1 MPGFWDLSR
10 LPAGEQVLWLL
21 VKGGN
26 FLTRDVRKFACLP
39 VHKDLRYNLL
49 EYIIQ
54 PLRDR
59 NVLAARRALRLA
71 LRTVVGDQ
79 AWEYRLDRD
88 LDLSWVTEFF
98 YRIAT
103 LFECISSPKIF
114 ADGSRRTVITRPLN
128 RYSDA
133 GQSHS

>member
-1 MPGFWDLSR
+1 MPGIRNLSR

-26 FLTRDVRKFACLP
+26 FSTKDVRRFACLP

-59 NVLAARRALRLA
+59 SVLAARRALRLVFC
-71 LRTVVGDQ
+71 TVVGDK
-79 AWEYRLDRD
+79 LD
-88 LDLSWVTEFF
+88 S
-98 YRIAT
+98 
-103 LFECISSPKIF
+103 
-114 ADGSRRTVITRPLN
+114 
-128 RYSDA
+128 
-133 GQSHS
+133 